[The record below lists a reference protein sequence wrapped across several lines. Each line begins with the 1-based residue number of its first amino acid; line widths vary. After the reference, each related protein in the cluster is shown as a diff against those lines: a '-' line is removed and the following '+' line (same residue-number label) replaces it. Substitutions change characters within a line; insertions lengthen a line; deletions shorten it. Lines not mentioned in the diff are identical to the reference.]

1 MLFSLKFLRKHQQEE
16 LNLFPAKTSTIS
28 VRRTKNENFLFGS
41 KKTKKKSSTILFLH
55 EKKRKKEKKERK
67 KRKKRIKDRE

>member
-1 MLFSLKFLRKHQQEE
+1 MLFSLKFLRKQEE

-41 KKTKKKSSTILFLH
+41 KKMKNNCFFLH
-55 EKKRKKEKKERK
+55 EKKRK
-67 KRKKRIKDRE
+67 KRKKRIKDRESNLAPLSN